1 MTYGRVT
8 LLDRAANLTG
18 SLALLSG
25 LILGAALL
33 VLQSL

>member
-1 MTYGRVT
+1 MTFERVSF
-8 LLDRAANLTG
+8 LDRAANFSG